1 MNSSKNNLSKQERK
15 QIENERKLME
25 KSLKVAEKMISFPF
39 PKSFYSDLVDKLS
52 ATNLLL
58 FNDIGGK
65 VIHPVK
71 ARFQADSLIVR
82 QIFNGESTL
91 CLANDTDYGFMGGS
105 KVLQVSSLKL
115 RGVSWESKS
124 IIDIDIITTDT
135 TTFKAM
141 SDAHNTTEKI
151 KIVKAKF
158 PIFDRVIILL
168 NPRIIMRRQ
177 QLQCYHPMKHSIT
190 ISLQIIPHVN

>member
-1 MNSSKNNLSKQERK
+1 
-15 QIENERKLME
+15 ME
-25 KSLKVAEKMISFPF
+25 KFLKVAKKMISFPF
-39 PKSFYSDLVDKLS
+39 PKSFYSDLVDELS

-105 KVLQVSSLKL
+105 KVLQVSSFKL
-115 RGVSWESKS
+115 QGSSLESKS
-124 IIDIDIITTDT
+124 IIATDIITPDT
-135 TTFKAM
+135 TIFKAL
-141 SDAHNTTEKI
+141 SKALNTTKKI

-158 PIFDRVIILL
+158 PIFD
-168 NPRIIMRRQ
+168 
-177 QLQCYHPMKHSIT
+177 SI
-190 ISLQIIPHVN
+190 H

>member
-1 MNSSKNNLSKQERK
+1 
-15 QIENERKLME
+15 ME
-25 KSLKVAEKMISFPF
+25 KSLKVAKKMISFPF
-39 PKSFYSDLVDKLS
+39 PKNFYSDLVDKLS

-105 KVLQVSSLKL
+105 KVLQVSSFKL
-115 RGVSWESKS
+115 QGMTQESKS
-124 IIDIDIITTDT
+124 IININIITPDT
-135 TTFKAM
+135 TTFKAL
-141 SDAHNTTEKI
+141 SDAYNTTEKI
-151 KIVKAKF
+151 TTAKAKF
-158 PIFDRVIILL
+158 PIFDSIHENHHYICALCAVTLGNDT
-168 NPRIIMRRQ
+168 NPGGINGIGPIKLSKMIESVYGKRKNLPVDERQ
-177 QLQCYHPMKHSIT
+177 
-190 ISLQIIPHVN
+190 VDV